1 MDSQKIEGEL
11 IGLKKDVGALFKAME
26 ALTANVNKLTE
37 FHFKLVAF
45 EEDLR
50 EFKSDIGELSRAVK
64 AIETSILGQ
73 NYERDI
79 NEIRQDRQDLWG
91 EVDKL
96 RNQIVGISLEI
107 ARNPPKNPESW
118 WNSRVSEWTAKL
130 VWISLGGVVAWAIRV
145 LGERR

>member
-26 ALTANVNKLTE
+26 ALTVNVNKLTE

-64 AIETSILGQ
+64 AIETSILGTH
-73 NYERDI
+73 YERDI
-79 NEIRQDRQDLWG
+79 DESRKDRHELW
-91 EVDKL
+91 EELERLKS
-96 RNQIVGISLEI
+96 QMIGITLDI
-107 ARNPPKNPESW
+107 ARNPSKPETW
-118 WNSRVSEWTAKL
+118 WNNRVSEWTAKL
-130 VWISLGGVVAWAIRV
+130 VWITLGGVMAWAIRV
-145 LGERR
+145 LTEKQ